1 MLNQIEFT
9 QPFGDTKNYNVR
21 VNGIYA
27 GTLESKEDGFWDW
40 WPEMRP
46 GYIPAWVLHAIAN
59 KLDELNK
66 DWDDQV
72 NNNA

>member
-1 MLNQIEFT
+1 MIEFT

-21 VNGIYA
+21 INNIYA
-27 GTLESKEDGFWDW
+27 GTLEPKEDGFWDW
-40 WPEMRP
+40 WPEPRP

-59 KLDELNK
+59 KLDEINK
-66 DWDDQV
+66 DWDAQV